1 MADER
6 KTPDSGLSVLMKATE
21 LVRSDM
27 ERKDKRIREL
37 EERLSLSDL
46 LKQVNNYMGTI
57 LDFDEMLGVI
67 DDVLAGVMGMSAC
80 AILVDIAESRY
91 IKETA
96 MKPELRGK
104 FDTAFFDLASQVM
117 GITHGSLHMSN
128 LEKQSLGGFQRGSLL
143 VFSIVRGTLL
153 YGYIAVYYE
162 QSNMITKQ
170 REEFFGQ
177 IAAQLGVYFENARLY
192 TQMKEYAI
200 TDGLTQLRNR
210 AYLERLIKEGEY
222 GAGHVLGV
230 FLLDIDNF
238 KKVNDSYGHPVGD
251 EVLRVFGRI
260 LYEETK
266 RLSGRAFR
274 YGGEELVAVFV
285 DRDPV
290 DVAKCAKTVMTRV
303 RSEVFTAG
311 DGTRF
316 QVTASFGMHSDA
328 GEAGLVPIIQSADA
342 ALYEAKRTGKNRV
355 VAFLDPVIPTVRMSV
370 Q

>member
-1 MADER
+1 MPEENR
-6 KTPDSGLSVLMKATE
+6 KQESGLSTLSRASE
-21 LVRSDM
+21 LIRAEMD
-27 ERKDKRIREL
+27 RKDKKIREL
-37 EERLSLSDL
+37 EEHLSLSDL

-67 DDVLAGVMGMSAC
+67 DDVLAGVMGVSAC
-80 AILVDIAESRY
+80 AIL
-91 IKETA
+91 
-96 MKPELRGK
+96 RG
-104 FDTAFFDLASQVM
+104 A
-117 GITHGSLHMSN
+117 
-128 LEKQSLGGFQRGSLL
+128 
-143 VFSIVRGTLL
+143 LL
-153 YGYIAVYYE
+153 YGYITVYYE
-162 QSNMITKQ
+162 QPNMITRQ

-222 GAGHVLGV
+222 GPGRVVGT

-238 KKVNDSYGHPVGD
+238 KKVNDSFGHPVGD

-260 LYEETK
+260 LYEEAK
-266 RLSGRAFR
+266 WLSGRAFR
-274 YGGEELVAVFV
+274 YGGEELIAVFV

-290 DVAKCAKTVMTRV
+290 EVAKCAKTVLTRI

-316 QVTASFGMHSDA
+316 QVSASFGMHSDE
-328 GEAGLVPIIQSADA
+328 GGTGIVNIIQSADA

-355 VAFLDPVIPTVRMSV
+355 VAFRDPVLPNVKMSV

>member
-1 MADER
+1 MPEENR
-6 KTPDSGLSVLMKATE
+6 KQESGLSTLSRASE
-21 LVRSDM
+21 LSRAEMD
-27 ERKDKRIREL
+27 RKDKKIREL
-37 EERLSLSDL
+37 EEHLSLSDL

-67 DDVLAGVMGMSAC
+67 DDVLAGVMGVSAC
-80 AILVDIAESRY
+80 AILVDIADDRY
-91 IKETA
+91 ITETA
-96 MKPELRGK
+96 MKAELHDK
-104 FDTAFFDLASQVM
+104 FDMRFFDLASRIM
-117 GITHGSLHMSN
+117 GITHTSLHISN
-128 LEKQSLGGFQRGSLL
+128 LEKQEIGSFKKGSLL
-143 VFSIVRGTLL
+143 VFSILRGALL
-153 YGYIAVYYE
+153 YGYITVYYE
-162 QSNMITKQ
+162 QPNMITRQ

-222 GAGHVLGV
+222 GPGRVVGT

-238 KKVNDSYGHPVGD
+238 KKVNDSFGHPVGD

-260 LYEETK
+260 LYEEAK
-266 RLSGRAFR
+266 WLSGRAFR
-274 YGGEELVAVFV
+274 YGGEELIAVFV

-290 DVAKCAKTVMTRV
+290 EVAKCAKTVLTRL

-316 QVTASFGMHSDA
+316 QVSASFGMHSDE
-328 GEAGLVPIIQSADA
+328 GGTGIVNIIQSADA

-355 VAFLDPVIPTVRMSV
+355 VAFRDPVLPNVKMSV

>member
-1 MADER
+1 MPEEKVVQEA
-6 KTPDSGLSVLMKATE
+6 GLSMLSKAIE
-21 LVRSDM
+21 QIKS
-27 ERKDKRIREL
+27 ENEKKDKKLREL

-67 DDVLAGVMGMSAC
+67 DDVLAGVMGVSAC

-96 MKPELRGK
+96 MKTELHDK
-104 FDTAFFDLASQVM
+104 FDMAFFDLASRIM
-117 GITHGSLHMSN
+117 GITHTSLHMSN
-128 LEKQSLGGFQRGSLL
+128 LERQGLGAFRKGSLL
-143 VFSIVRGTLL
+143 VFSILRGAMH

-162 QSNMITKQ
+162 QPNMITRQ

-210 AYLERLIKEGEY
+210 AYLERLSKEGAY
-222 GAGHVLGV
+222 GPGHVLGV

-238 KKVNDSYGHPVGD
+238 KKVNDTYGHPVGD

-274 YGGEELVAVFV
+274 YGGEELISVFV

-290 DVAKCAKTVMTRV
+290 EVAKCAKAVMMRV
-303 RSEVFTAG
+303 RSEVFTIA
-311 DGTRF
+311 DGNRF
-316 QVTASFGMHSDA
+316 QVTASFGMHSA
-328 GEAGLVPIIQSADA
+328 PGEEGLTGIIQAADQ
-342 ALYEAKRTGKNRV
+342 ALYEAKQTGKNRV
-355 VAFLDPVIPTVRMSV
+355 VAYRDPVLPNVKMSV